1 MWKGGERG
9 KTEDMVREA
18 EGMNNKAEGRENKTQ
33 RGKVEDCD
41 KTERRLKEESWRG
54 GMGTLKVEDK
64 QKCSLTGR
72 QH

>member
-1 MWKGGERG
+1 
-9 KTEDMVREA
+9 
-18 EGMNNKAEGRENKTQ
+18 MNNKAEGRENKTQ
-33 RGKVEDCD
+33 RGKAEECD